1 MASEGFGDNLVL
13 LSWYKYKL
21 LSMALGSAV
30 ESSLIKWKQM
40 LLYRNQ
46 NV

>member
-13 LSWYKYKL
+13 LLSQCKYEL

-30 ESSLIKWKQM
+30 ESSLIKRKQM
-40 LLYRNQ
+40 LL
-46 NV
+46 